1 MNETVTAVGTTHVPK
16 VFVVCNRPDTAVVWG
31 YILREKGL
39 SVILEASLENAMD
52 HWSAEMP
59 DLVVIDVDADPQD
72 LLHIY
77 QGFRAVSAA
86 PILLLIPTHHE
97 TLILDAY
104 MAGVDDVIV
113 KPVSPAVF
121 QAKILA
127 WARRSW
133 AVSMVGLSLVQT
145 GRHRLDP
152 ARRCLVDTGGREVR
166 LTNLEFQLLHLLMSK
181 PGDIFD
187 ADELIQSI
195 WGVYGSGDHILLK
208 NVVYRLR
215 RKIEAD
221 PGHPVHLITWPGGYS
236 YQA

>member
-1 MNETVTAVGTTHVPK
+1 MNETVNAVGTTHVPK
-16 VFVVCNRPDTAVVWG
+16 VFVVCNHPDTAVVWG

-39 SVILEASLENAMD
+39 SVIIEASPKNAID
-52 HWSAEMP
+52 RWSAEMP
-59 DLVVIDVDADPQD
+59 DLVVIDVDADSPD
-72 LLHIY
+72 LLQIY
-77 QGFRAVSAA
+77 KGFRAVSAA
-86 PILLLIPTHHE
+86 PILLFLPTHHE
-97 TLILDAY
+97 KLILEAY
-104 MAGVDDVIV
+104 AAGVDDVIV

-133 AVSMVGLSLVQT
+133 TVPVEGLNLVRA
-145 GRHRLDP
+145 GRCQLEP
-152 ARRCLVDTGGREVR
+152 ARRCLVNPDGQKVR
-166 LTNLEFQLLHLLMSK
+166 LTNLEFQLLHMLMSK

-187 ADELIQSI
+187 ADELIKSI
-195 WGVYGSGDHILLK
+195 WGIYGSGDHILLK